1 MPFKATFALVGT
13 VIWAGGLG
21 LPQAHHDPGPGHPV
35 GVLVMAHGGSPEW
48 NKTVSD
54 ALTPLSTRL
63 PTVLALGMAD
73 PETLQ
78 AGLDSLTTLGV
89 ERVAVVRLFVS
100 GASFYDRTRYLL
112 GLSDDESHEAMPMLE
127 TRSGTDPPRPLDHHL
142 EIATHADGLMVSDQV
157 PLIVADRAATASN
170 GHAQESVLLLAH
182 GMGDE
187 TENEQVLAAMEGMAA
202 EIRSRGF
209 RRVESRT
216 LREDWATERA
226 AAEDAIRAHVAAEA
240 ASGRR
245 VIVVPLRLSGFGPYA
260 EVLSGLD
267 YVATD
272 GLLPHPAI
280 ADWLMGTALRVLREA
295 GWDHPIG
302 PAMPPMRLAR

>member
-1 MPFKATFALVGT
+1 
-13 VIWAGGLG
+13 
-21 LPQAHHDPGPGHPV
+21 
-35 GVLVMAHGGSPEW
+35 MAHGGSPEW
-48 NKTVSD
+48 NETVSD

-112 GLSDDESHEAMPMLE
+112 GLSDDESHAAMPMMGT
-127 TRSGTDPPRPLDHHL
+127 TRDADPLRPLDHQL
-142 EIATHADGLMVSDQV
+142 DIATHADGLMVSNQV
-157 PLIVADRAATASN
+157 RLIVSDRATAASTS
-170 GHAQESVLLLAH
+170 HAQESVLLLAH

-187 TENEQVLAAMEGMAA
+187 TENEYVLAAMERMAA

-216 LREDWATERA
+216 LREDWATKRA
-226 AAEDAIRAHVAAEA
+226 AAEDAIRAHVATEA
-240 ASGRR
+240 ASGRQI
-245 VIVVPLRLSGFGPYA
+245 IVVPLRLSGFGPYG

-272 GLLPHPAI
+272 GLLPHPAVG
-280 ADWLMGTALRVLREA
+280 DWLMGTASRVLREA
-295 GWDHPIG
+295 GWDDPIG
-302 PAMPPMRLAR
+302 PATPPMQ